1 MTTHTPIIDSQVHSY
16 ERNSPE
22 RPWIGSLDGPAE
34 ITGDQMVEAMDAVG
48 VDGALLVSPYSLYGF
63 DPTYALEVYAK
74 HPTRYRLIKPFDP
87 HAESVVDEFA
97 EWART
102 PGVVGGRIMLNRGAY
117 ESDDPRID
125 RLFDAAARA
134 GVPLN
139 VMAAGKLPL
148 FRSYAERHPDTR
160 LVIDHVGMITYNKPP
175 IPDEPFADLPD
186 VLSLAEPRPCR
197 HQDLRRLHP
206 LPSTLPVLG
215 YLGALAPPVRRL
227 WHRPVHVGHGLDPHQ
242 RPPHI
247 PAGRRGLPPNWRA
260 DGCGALRP
268 DGRLPVEALQLV
280 PRRAGVARP
289 P

>member
-1 MTTHTPIIDSQVHSY
+1 MTTRTPIIDSQVHSY

-102 PGVVGGRIMLNRGAY
+102 PGVAGGRIMLNRGAY
-117 ESDDPRID
+117 EADDPRID

-175 IPDEPFADLPD
+175 IPDEPFADLPL
-186 VLSLAEPRPCR
+186 VLSLAELDHVVIKISAACTLS
-197 HQDLRRLHP
+197 HQPFPYSDIWEPLRRLFDAYGIDRCMWGTDWTRT
-206 LPSTLPVLG
+206 S
-215 YLGALAPPVRRL
+215 
-227 WHRPVHVGHGLDPHQ
+227 GLLTYQ
-242 RPPHI
+242 Q
-247 PAGRRGLPPNWRA
+247 G
-260 DGCGALRP
+260 
-268 DGRLPVEALQLV
+268 VEAFRLTGELTDAERSALMGGNLSKLYNWS
-280 PRRAGVARP
+280 PGAPA
-289 P
+289 

>member
-1 MTTHTPIIDSQVHSY
+1 MGKGVSPSLAAVKLVNQEET
-16 ERNSPE
+16 RNEGNLGNAHIHHRLAGSLLRAQPSRAPLGRQLWTAPPRSPATRWS
-22 RPWIGSLDGPAE
+22 RPWTPSASME
-34 ITGDQMVEAMDAVG
+34 R
-48 VDGALLVSPYSLYGF
+48 LLVSPYSLYGF

-117 ESDDPRID
+117 EPDDPRID

-175 IPDEPFADLPD
+175 IPDEPFADLPL
-186 VLSLAEPRPCR
+186 VLSLADLDHVVIKISAACTLSHQPFPYSDIWEP
-197 HQDLRRLHP
+197 LRRLFDAYGIDRCMWGTDWTRT
-206 LPSTLPVLG
+206 S
-215 YLGALAPPVRRL
+215 
-227 WHRPVHVGHGLDPHQ
+227 GLLTYQ
-242 RPPHI
+242 Q
-247 PAGRRGLPPNWRA
+247 G
-260 DGCGALRP
+260 
-268 DGRLPVEALQLV
+268 VEAFRV
-280 PRRAGVARP
+280 
-289 P
+289 